1 MIKAP
6 TREEDN
12 NDISLH
18 KNGVMYLE
26 DSTTREWMPFYFVL
40 SANKLCYMNKP
51 EENENTQPD
60 ESETAENELKVQPR
74 GSDDLHFSEKWFHGK
89 LVNGR
94 QRAIE
99 LLEDY
104 SHLGDGTF
112 LVRDSDTFV
121 GDYSLSFL

>member
-1 MIKAP
+1 M
-6 TREEDN
+6 RESS
-12 NDISLH
+12 DISLH

-26 DSTTREWMPFYFVL
+26 DTINGEWVPYYFVL
-40 SANKLCYMNKP
+40 SATKLCYMNKP

-60 ESETAENELKVQPR
+60 EADTEAGDNELKVQPR

-94 QRAIE
+94 HKAVE
-99 LLEDY
+99 LLRDY
-104 SHLGDGTF
+104 DYLGDGTF
-112 LVRDSDTFV
+112 LVRESDTFV